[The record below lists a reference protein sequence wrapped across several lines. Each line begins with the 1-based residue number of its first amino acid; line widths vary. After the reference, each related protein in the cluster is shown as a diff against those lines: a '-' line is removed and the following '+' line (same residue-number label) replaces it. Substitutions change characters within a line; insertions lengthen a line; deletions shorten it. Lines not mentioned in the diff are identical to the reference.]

1 MLSSLAKSRAQA
13 TALRIPVIRKAATPK
28 SILMAPATRRSNS
41 SIPTGYVEDKS
52 KGAMLRFQESLPRLP
67 VPTLEETTSR
77 YLKSLHPL
85 LSPAELAASKKAV
98 DDFIKPGG
106 VGQKLQEKLIARREK
121 SEIKNW
127 LAEWW
132 NDAAYLSYR
141 DPVVPYVSYFYSHRD
156 DRRRRNPAKRAAALS
171 TAALEFKKQVDS
183 GSLEPEYMKKLPIC
197 MDSYKWMFN
206 ASRVPARPA
215 DYPVKFDPNEHK
227 HIIVIRKNRFF
238 KVAHEVNG
246 KQLNTTELE
255 SQFAR
260 IYDLAERGPAVGAL
274 TSENRDIWTDARQT
288 LLDASPKNKAAL
300 EAIES
305 ASFLVCLDDASP
317 VTLEER
323 AHQYWHGD
331 GQNRWYDKPLQ
342 FVVNDNG
349 TSGFLGEHSMMD
361 GTPTHR
367 LNDYVND
374 AIFGNKLDFSDP
386 SVRSNLPDP
395 VPVNFEVTKE
405 VQGEIDRAIKDFN
418 EVIGQHELSVQAY
431 QAYGK
436 GLIKKFKCSPDAYVQ
451 LVIQLAYHKMYGKNR
466 PTYESAATRRFQQ
479 GRTETC
485 RTVSDD
491 SVAFCN
497 AMADP
502 EVDPKD
508 RVDAFRKAVAAHIEY
523 ISAASDGKGVDRH
536 LFGLKKLL
544 EPGQDLPAIYKD
556 PAFAYSSSWHLST
569 SQLSSEFFNGYG
581 WSQVIDAG
589 FGIAYMINENSINFN
604 IVSKG
609 LGSQKMSYYLNEAAN
624 DIRDLLLPTIDPPK
638 AKL

>member
-1 MLSSLAKSRAQA
+1 MLTSLAKSRAQS
-13 TALRIPVIRKAATPK
+13 TALRSLIRKGIAAK
-28 SILMAPATRRSNS
+28 SPLMAPASKRSNS
-41 SIPTGYVEDKS
+41 SLPQGYVEDKS
-52 KGAMLRFQESLPRLP
+52 KGPMLRFQESLPRLP
-67 VPTLEETTSR
+67 VPTLEETATR
-77 YLKSLHPL
+77 YVKSLHPL
-85 LSPAELAASKKAV
+85 LSPVEFAASKKAV
-98 DDFIKPGG
+98 DEFIRPGG
-106 VGQKLQEKLIARREK
+106 VGEKLQKKLIAKREDPK
-121 SEIKNW
+121 TKNW
-127 LAEWW
+127 LYEWW

-156 DRRRRNPAKRAAALS
+156 DRRRRNPAKRAAAIT

-183 GSLEPEYMKKLPIC
+183 GTLEPEYMKKLPIC

-206 ASRVPARPA
+206 ASRVAAKPA
-215 DYPVKFDPNEHK
+215 DHPVKYDPKDNK
-227 HIIVIRKNRFF
+227 HIVAIRKNQFF
-238 KVAHEVNG
+238 KIAHEVDG
-246 KQLNTTELE
+246 QQLNTTELE
-255 SQFAR
+255 AQFAKV
-260 IYDLAERGPAVGAL
+260 YELAQRVPAVGAL
-274 TSENRDIWTDARQT
+274 TSENRDVWTDARKI
-288 LLDASPKNKAAL
+288 LLDASPKNAAAL

-305 ASFLVCLDDASP
+305 ASFVVCLDDASP

-342 FVVNDNG
+342 FIVNENG
-349 TSGFLGEHSMMD
+349 TSGFMGEHSMMD

-374 AIFGNKLDFSDP
+374 LIFGNKLDFSNP

-395 VPVNFEVTKE
+395 VVVNFEITPE
-405 VQGEIDRAIKDFN
+405 VQAEIDRANKDFAT
-418 EVIGQHELSVQAY
+418 VIGQHELAVQAY
-431 QAYGK
+431 QGYGK

-451 LVIQLAYHKMYGKNR
+451 MIIQLAYHKMYGKNR
-466 PTYESAATRRFQQ
+466 PTYESAATRRFQL

-485 RTVSDD
+485 RTVSDE

-497 AMADP
+497 AMAAPD
-502 EVDPKD
+502 VSDDD
-508 RVDAFRKAVAAHIEY
+508 RISLFRKAIAAHIEY

-544 EPGQDLPAIYKD
+544 EPGEEVPAIYKD
-556 PAFAYSSSWHLST
+556 PAFSYSSSWYLST

-589 FGIAYMINENSINFN
+589 FGIAYMINENSLNFN
-604 IVSKG
+604 IVSKSI
-609 LGSQKMSYYLNEAAN
+609 GSQKMSYYINEAAG
-624 DIRDLLLPTIDPPK
+624 DIRDLMLPTLETPK